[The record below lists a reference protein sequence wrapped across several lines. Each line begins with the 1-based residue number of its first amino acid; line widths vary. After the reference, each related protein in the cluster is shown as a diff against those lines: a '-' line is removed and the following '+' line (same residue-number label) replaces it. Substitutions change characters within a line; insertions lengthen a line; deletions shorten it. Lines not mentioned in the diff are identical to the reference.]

1 MSSVVKISSMDWDTD
16 NQIRHAA
23 LEWLAETQQ
32 TNQGTEIYSSQ
43 TKFLVPGIGEIRA
56 ISPQNGIWKPRQMQA
71 CLSVRTSHRQVY
83 DDVFLETEG
92 LLAYNYRNHG
102 SYDHSDNRS
111 LRAAIKFKLPILY
124 FVGIDRGVYE
134 VEVVKVLCET
144 DDKSGVL
151 LDFIS
156 VEEALQMLSIDPI
169 SSPQL
174 VQEQGTI
181 KTAYSNS
188 VVKRRVHQAEFR
200 RRVLR
205 AYNSQCT
212 ICHLRYRSLLD
223 AAHIIPDAKGGKPEV
238 PNGLSL
244 CRIHHGAYDQN
255 ILGIDHEYRVHIN
268 QKMLKERD
276 GPMLQYGFQEMNERN
291 IILPHNI
298 KNHPDKDKLAER
310 FNKFQN
316 TH

>member
-1 MSSVVKISSMDWDTD
+1 MDWDTD

-71 CLSVRTSHRQVY
+71 CLSVRTSHNPVY
-83 DDVFLETEG
+83 KDIFLEVEG
-92 LLAYNYRNHG
+92 LLAYKYRTHG
-102 SYDHSDNRS
+102 GYNHSDNRS
-111 LRAAIKFKLPILY
+111 LRTAIEFKLPLLY
-124 FVGIDRGVYE
+124 FVGVDRGVYD
-134 VEVVKVLCET
+134 VEVVRVLRET
-144 DDKSGVL
+144 DKKNGVL

-156 VEEALQMLSIDPI
+156 VEEGLNLLSVN
-169 SSPQL
+169 SSGSPQL
-174 VQEQGTI
+174 VMEQDSPQVSYRT
-181 KTAYSNS
+181 S
-188 VVKRRVHQAEFR
+188 VFKQRVHQSKFR
-200 RRVLR
+200 RQVIL
-205 AYNSQCT
+205 AYDGQCT
-212 ICHLRYRSLLD
+212 ICHLRHKSLLD

-238 PNGLSL
+238 TNGLSL

-291 IILPHNI
+291 IILPRNL
-298 KNHPDKDKLAER
+298 KDHPDKGKLAER
-310 FNKFQN
+310 FSEFQN